1 MAVPPGGSIMAA
13 ATSQLAMMLYCGL
26 VEVCIKYASLNRYLS
41 SLTFC
46 ESCTSTW
53 LAWLMPASSLWMD
66 CVEYT
71 TDCIGRARFLPMAW

>member
-1 MAVPPGGSIMAA
+1 MAA
-13 ATSQLAMMLYCGL
+13 ATSQLAMIAYCGL
-26 VEVCIKYASLNRYLS
+26 VLVCIRYDSLNRCRS

-66 CVEYT
+66 CVAYT
-71 TDCIGRARFLPMAW
+71 TDSSGRARFLPMAW